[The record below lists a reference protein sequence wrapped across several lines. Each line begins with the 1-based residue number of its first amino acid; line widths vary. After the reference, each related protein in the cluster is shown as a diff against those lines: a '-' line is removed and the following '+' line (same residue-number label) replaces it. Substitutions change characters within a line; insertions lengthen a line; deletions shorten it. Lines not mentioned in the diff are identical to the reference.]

1 MVSLAIDPYRL
12 LTALKGTGKS
22 ANYSAEDL
30 ANAMQVAQEGGELLT
45 RAEFGVRM
53 DAFDARMD
61 RFDARMEGFDARMD
75 GFDARMDAFEKR
87 MDAFDARMD
96 AFERRMDAFGE
107 RMDTFIARMDAMGA
121 RFDAKLEA
129 VRADIK
135 ADVKAGQV
143 QGFMWLSGIVLAS
156 NGMVIA
162 LLARLAHVI

>member
-1 MVSLAIDPYRL
+1 MSSLAIDPYRL

-30 ANAMQVAQEGGELLT
+30 ANAMQAAQEGGELLT
-45 RAEFGVRM
+45 RTEFGVRM
-53 DAFDARMD
+53 DAFDARME
-61 RFDARMEGFDARMD
+61 A
-75 GFDARMDAFEKR
+75 FDARMDAFEKR
-87 MDAFDARMD
+87 MDALEKRMD
-96 AFERRMDAFGE
+96 AFEKRMEAFEKRMDAFE
-107 RMDTFIARMDAMGA
+107 DRMDTFIARMDAMQKT
-121 RFDAKLEA
+121 FDAKLEA

-143 QGFMWLSGIVLAS
+143 QSFMWLSGIVLAS